1 MITAFAENAAK
12 GGEQAAEVSTAGGMA
27 GGIIGLIL
35 PLLMM
40 FLVFYFLII
49 RPQKKQQRKMSEML
63 AGLQVGDKIVTIGGV
78 VGKITKI
85 KDDEVII
92 ETGAGTD
99 KSHIKFQKAA
109 ISTVLTIHE

>member
-1 MITAFAENAAK
+1 MELLITFLPMI
-12 GGEQAAEVSTAGGMA
+12 
-27 GGIIGLIL
+27 LI
-35 PLLMM
+35 
-40 FLVFYFLII
+40 FYFMII
-49 RPQKKQQRKMSEML
+49 RPQKKQQKKMAEML
-63 AGLQVGDKIVTIGGV
+63 ASLQVGDKIVTVGGI

-92 ETGAGTD
+92 ETGAGAE

>member
-1 MITAFAENAAK
+1 MELIITFLPMI
-12 GGEQAAEVSTAGGMA
+12 
-27 GGIIGLIL
+27 LI
-35 PLLMM
+35 
-40 FLVFYFLII
+40 FYFMII
-49 RPQKKQQRKMSEML
+49 RPQKKQQKKMAEML
-63 AGLQVGDKIVTIGGV
+63 AGLQVGDKIVTIGGI

>member
-1 MITAFAENAAK
+1 MELLITFLPM
-12 GGEQAAEVSTAGGMA
+12 V
-27 GGIIGLIL
+27 LI
-35 PLLMM
+35 
-40 FLVFYFLII
+40 FYFMII
-49 RPQKKQQRKMSEML
+49 RPQKKQQKKMSEML
-63 AGLQVGDKIVTIGGV
+63 ASLQVDDKIVTIGGV

-92 ETGAGTD
+92 ETGIGND

>member
-1 MITAFAENAAK
+1 MELLITFLPMI
-12 GGEQAAEVSTAGGMA
+12 
-27 GGIIGLIL
+27 LI
-35 PLLMM
+35 
-40 FLVFYFLII
+40 FYFMII
-49 RPQKKQQRKMSEML
+49 RPQKKQQKKMSEML
-63 AGLQVGDKIVTIGGV
+63 ASLQVDDKIVTIGGI

-92 ETGAGTD
+92 ETGAGND